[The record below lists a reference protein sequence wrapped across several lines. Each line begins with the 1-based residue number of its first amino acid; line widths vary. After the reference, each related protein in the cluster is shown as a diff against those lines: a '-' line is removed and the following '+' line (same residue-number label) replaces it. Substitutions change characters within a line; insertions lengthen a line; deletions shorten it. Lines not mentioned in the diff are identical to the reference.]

1 MEAMHHNKHTLKGRL
16 FLKLYI
22 LSKCD
27 QIFLSN
33 SWASC
38 LAFALVFCFL
48 TKCNRLNWLAYRAL
62 SSVHYITLP
71 TFQLHYS
78 TDYRSA
84 AYSRFLLIKLL
95 LLLICFP

>member
-1 MEAMHHNKHTLKGRL
+1 MHHNKHTLKGRL

-48 TKCNRLNWLAYRAL
+48 TKCNRLRHYRAYTIL
-62 SSVHYITLP
+62 HYPHFNYITAQ
-71 TFQLHYS
+71 TIV
-78 TDYRSA
+78 A
-84 AYSRFLLIKLL
+84 LLIHDF
-95 LLLICFP
+95 C

>member
-48 TKCNRLNWLAYRAL
+48 TKCNRLNWLQGIIERTLY
-62 SSVHYITLP
+62 YITHISITL
-71 TFQLHYS
+71 QHRLS
-78 TDYRSA
+78 
-84 AYSRFLLIKLL
+84 
-95 LLLICFP
+95 